1 MLLFLAIQMQTP
13 TFPAY
18 VKQAYQANDFVV
30 SLVISLFS
38 LAAVVARALTG
49 EALRT
54 KNSKVIAM
62 LALCT
67 VGIFSAGYYWAGHI
81 ALFLFLRVLVGIGFG
96 MGSTAFP
103 TVVSN
108 VIPVRRIGEGMGYFG
123 LSTSLAMA
131 LGPLIGLG
139 ILQSFGIGPMLLT
152 LVLLVAAIFPLA
164 HMIRSYSLR
173 MAPAPKAAPVKG
185 FARFFDKKLL
195 LPVSLNF
202 CLSITYGGILSFLA
216 LYGKETHIANV
227 GWFFLANALAMIL
240 IRPFSGKLYDRKG
253 HIAVLPPGAIFVGV
267 SLLLLSVTTSESLLL
282 ISAFFYGL
290 GYGMIQPSIQAWMV
304 KVVAPEQRGM
314 GKRPVLQ
321 FHRPRHRRRLH
332 AARRACDSFQLLGHV
347 PLVSRLHAV
356 VPRRL
361 RLVAACG
368 SQREKGTA
376 GRRTYRSIRK
386 RQSSFEPHRR
396 TGLPLCF
403 FSVVVTFAAG
413 ASSLLPQCPCG
424 IALLRTK
431 SPAQTRTPL
440 HALVRGRL
448 RFRLRRARGRRW
460 SQCLRLFAWCRHGIR

>member
-1 MLLFLAIQMQTP
+1 MGESREKLWTKDFVLLTVCNMLLFLTIQMQTP

-314 GKRPVLQ
+314 ANGL
-321 FHRPRHRRRLH
+321 FFNSIDLGI
-332 AARRACDSFQLLGHV
+332 AAGSMLLGVLATHSSYSV
-347 PLVSRLHAV
+347 MYRWSAACMLLFLGVYVLSQ
-356 VPRRL
+356 
-361 RLVAACG
+361 LVAA
-368 SQREKGTA
+368 KGKKARLA
-376 GRRTYRSIRK
+376 GEHI
-386 RQSSFEPHRR
+386 
-396 TGLPLCF
+396 GL
-403 FSVVVTFAAG
+403 
-413 ASSLLPQCPCG
+413 
-424 IALLRTK
+424 
-431 SPAQTRTPL
+431 
-440 HALVRGRL
+440 
-448 RFRLRRARGRRW
+448 
-460 SQCLRLFAWCRHGIR
+460 

>member
-1 MLLFLAIQMQTP
+1 MGESREKLWTKDFVLLTLCNTLLFLAIQMQTP

-18 VKQAYQANDFVV
+18 VKQTYQANDFVV
-30 SLVISLFS
+30 SLVISLFC
-38 LAAVVARALTG
+38 LAAVVARAFTG

-54 KNSKVIAM
+54 KNSKVIAL

-81 ALFLFLRVLVGIGFG
+81 ALFLFFRVLVGIGFG

-164 HMIRSYSLR
+164 HMIRSYNLR
-173 MAPAPKAAPVKG
+173 MAPATQAATVKG
-185 FARFFDKKLL
+185 VARYFDKKLL

-216 LYGKETHIANV
+216 LYGKEAHIANV

-253 HIAVLPPGAIFVGV
+253 HMAVLPPGAIFVGV

-282 ISAFFYGL
+282 LSAIFYGL

-304 KVVAPEQRGM
+304 KVVRPEQRGM
-314 GKRPVLQ
+314 ANGL
-321 FHRPRHRRRLH
+321 FFNSIDLGI
-332 AARRACDSFQLLGHV
+332 AAGSMLLGILATH
-347 PLVSRLHAV
+347 S
-356 VPRRL
+356 
-361 RLVAACG
+361 G
-368 SQREKGTA
+368 
-376 GRRTYRSIRK
+376 Y
-386 RQSSFEPHRR
+386 
-396 TGLPLCF
+396 
-403 FSVVVTFAAG
+403 SVMY
-413 ASSLLPQCPCG
+413 
-424 IALLRTK
+424 
-431 SPAQTRTPL
+431 
-440 HALVRGRL
+440 
-448 RFRLRRARGRRW
+448 RW
-460 SQCLRLFAWCRHGIR
+460 SAASMLLFLVVYVLSQLAAAKGKKTQLAGENIGV